1 MHACLGQRQPYCM
14 LEADAIMRGL
24 SIFYIYA
31 YAATTCHGAMPT
43 NYSVNP
49 NGSKQIASQR

>member
-31 YAATTCHGAMPT
+31 YAATTAMVPCAHA
-43 NYSVNP
+43 YKLLRKSER
-49 NGSKQIASQR
+49 Q